1 MDENDALA
9 GFAALSHKDRLRI
22 IRMLV
27 VAGADGMAA
36 GAIAGALD
44 DAPPSRVSFHLKE
57 LERAGLVQGRRD
69 GKSIIYSANWP
80 ALSDLVAF
88 LMHDCCQGLPMQKAL
103 AFVENN
109 LLLLAVVT
117 AALGLLV
124 PSLGMVLESGISP
137 LLALLMLVISLTF
150 DAHAVKLVFRKPSR
164 QLWALGLVYG
174 PMSLAGWLTGRLFF
188 GSGPLAAGQTL
199 VGTLPTD
206 VSAPLL
212 VLLARGNVALA
223 AVLNAVN
230 TVLSPFIVPILFLL
244 LTGIELQVP
253 IGAIIMELVLI
264 VVLPTVIG
272 VYLRTRYPEAVGR
285 HDGLYPALG
294 SVLYLLL
301 LLAVVGPNAE
311 TILGYGWF
319 ALLIAL
325 AALTLNLIGYAV
337 GSIAKVFVAD
347 RQELIAYLFTVSKKE
362 FSIAAA
368 FVAASGLPSEI
379 AVPAAFFAVIQM
391 ITSPIAAKILAS
403 RGPALR

>member
-1 MDENDALA
+1 
-9 GFAALSHKDRLRI
+9 
-22 IRMLV
+22 
-27 VAGADGMAA
+27 
-36 GAIAGALD
+36 
-44 DAPPSRVSFHLKE
+44 
-57 LERAGLVQGRRD
+57 
-69 GKSIIYSANWP
+69 
-80 ALSDLVAF
+80 
-88 LMHDCCQGLPMQKAL
+88 MQKAL

-109 LLLLAVVT
+109 LLLLAIAV
-117 AALGLLV
+117 AGLGLLV
-124 PSLGMVLESGISP
+124 PSLGMFLEKGISP
-137 LLALLMLVISLTF
+137 LLAALMLVISLTF
-150 DAHAVKLVFRKPSR
+150 DAHAVKLVFQKPSR

-230 TVLSPFIVPILFLL
+230 TVLSPFIVPILFLA

-253 IGAIIMELVLI
+253 VGAIILELVLI
-264 VVLPTVIG
+264 VVVPTVIG
-272 VYLRTRYPEAVGR
+272 VYLRTRYPNAVGR
-285 HDGLYPALG
+285 HDGLYPSIG
-294 SVLYLLL
+294 SIFYLLL
-301 LLAVVGPNAE
+301 LLAVIGPNAE
-311 TILGYGWF
+311 TIIGYGWY
-319 ALLIAL
+319 AAVIAL

-337 GSIAKVFVAD
+337 GSISKVFVAD

-368 FVAASGLPSEI
+368 FVVASGLPSEI

-391 ITSPIAAKILAS
+391 ITSPIAAKLLAS
-403 RGPALR
+403 GSRADALAKSRA

>member
-1 MDENDALA
+1 
-9 GFAALSHKDRLRI
+9 
-22 IRMLV
+22 
-27 VAGADGMAA
+27 
-36 GAIAGALD
+36 
-44 DAPPSRVSFHLKE
+44 
-57 LERAGLVQGRRD
+57 
-69 GKSIIYSANWP
+69 
-80 ALSDLVAF
+80 
-88 LMHDCCQGLPMQKAL
+88 MQKAL

-137 LLALLMLVISLTF
+137 LLAMLMLVISLTF
-150 DAHAVKLVFRKPSR
+150 DVHAVKLVFKKPSR
-164 QLWALGLVYG
+164 QLWTLGLVYG

-253 IGAIIMELVLI
+253 IGAVIMELVLI

-272 VYLRTRYPEAVGR
+272 VYLRTRYPEAIGR
-285 HDGLYPALG
+285 HDGLYPCFM
-294 SVLYLLL
+294 S
-301 LLAVVGPNAE
+301 
-311 TILGYGWF
+311 
-319 ALLIAL
+319 
-325 AALTLNLIGYAV
+325 
-337 GSIAKVFVAD
+337 
-347 RQELIAYLFTVSKKE
+347 
-362 FSIAAA
+362 
-368 FVAASGLPSEI
+368 
-379 AVPAAFFAVIQM
+379 
-391 ITSPIAAKILAS
+391 
-403 RGPALR
+403 